1 MSSRILVV
9 DDDKA
14 TCRLM
19 ALGLQGAHHLVE
31 TAASVAQAQ
40 ELARSFEPQ
49 VVLTDLNMSG
59 KSGLELCRDFADR
72 WPDVPVI
79 VVTAFG
85 SMESAIEAMRVGAY
99 DFVNKPFDVESL
111 LLVVERALRHH
122 SLRSEVKRLRAAV
135 GQAGW
140 GDSIIGKS
148 STVLELRSLLERLSK
163 TEATVLVTGETGTGK
178 EVAARTLHD
187 HGARRNGPFV
197 AINCSALPESLLE
210 SELFG
215 HVKGAFTDAHTRRL
229 GVFLRADRGTLLLDE
244 IGELP
249 MPVQAKLLRALEE
262 RRVCPVGGDAEVPF
276 DARIIASTHRDLEQ
290 AVRLG
295 SFRED
300 LFYRLNVVQVAVP
313 PLRSRGGDVLLLA
326 QHFLR
331 RFAGQ
336 SRPEVLGLSEAA
348 AMRLMDYPWPGNVRE
363 LRNAI
368 ERAVALTAFDHVRA
382 EDLPERIARFE
393 PRHVLVA
400 GDDLEELVPLEEVE
414 KRYILR
420 VLQAAGG
427 NKSLAAQTLRVSRRT
442 LYRKLEEYGVEPAKP
457 PGD

>member
-19 ALGLQGAHHLVE
+19 ALSLQGAHHVVE
-31 TAASVAQAQ
+31 TAHSVAQAQ

-59 KSGLELCRDFADR
+59 QTGLELCRDFADR

-99 DFVNKPFDVESL
+99 DFVNKPFDVENL

-148 STVLELRSLLERLSK
+148 SRVLELRSLLERLSK
-163 TEATVLVTGETGTGK
+163 TEATVLVMGETGTGK

-197 AINCSALPESLLE
+197 AINCSALPETLLE

-215 HVKGAFTDAHTRRL
+215 HVKGAFTDAHTRRA
-229 GVFLRADRGTLLLDE
+229 GVFVQADKGTLLLDE

-249 MPVQAKLLRALEE
+249 LSVQAKLLRALEE
-262 RRVCPVGGDAEVPF
+262 RRVRPVGGDTEVPF

-290 AVRLG
+290 AVSLG
-295 SFRED
+295 TFRED
-300 LFYRLNVVQVAVP
+300 LFYRLNVVQVSVP

-326 QHFLR
+326 QHFLS

-336 SRPEVLGLSEAA
+336 SRPEVVGLSEAA
-348 AMRLMDYPWPGNVRE
+348 AMRLMGYPWPGNVRE

-414 KRYILR
+414 KRYILK

-442 LYRKLEEYGVEPAKP
+442 LYRKLDEYGVESAKAP
-457 PGD
+457 NG

>member
-19 ALGLQGAHHLVE
+19 ALSLQGANHVVE
-31 TAASVAQAQ
+31 TAGSVAQAQ

-49 VVLTDLNMSG
+49 VVLTDLNMAG

-99 DFVNKPFDVESL
+99 DFVNKPYDVESL

-122 SLRSEVKRLRAAV
+122 TLRSEVKRLRAAV

-140 GDSIIGKS
+140 GDSIIGNS
-148 STVLELRSLLERLSK
+148 SKVLELRSLLERLSK
-163 TEATVLVTGETGTGK
+163 TEATVLVMGETGTGK

-215 HVKGAFTDAHTRRL
+215 HVKGAFTDAHTRRS
-229 GVFLRADRGTLLLDE
+229 GVFVQADKGTLLLDE

-262 RRVCPVGGDAEVPF
+262 RRVRPVGGDTEVPF

-290 AVRLG
+290 AVQLG

-300 LFYRLNVVQVAVP
+300 LFYRLNVVQVTVP

-336 SRPEVLGLSEAA
+336 SRPEVVGLSEGA
-348 AMRLMDYPWPGNVRE
+348 AMRLVDYPWPGNVRE

-400 GDDLEELVPLEEVE
+400 GDDIAELVPLEEVE

-457 PGD
+457 AGG